1 MESYLLE
8 KEPSINDQPST
19 GRKAALERARLKH
32 ENTPVYKKLADAA
45 QSAQAK
51 LEKEYSQ
58 LFISDEEIK
67 AKRDAA
73 RKALKNDLEFK
84 ALSSKRAE
92 AYKAQQ
98 DYLHHKDMRLAEL
111 LNRLKQNNSEK

>member
-1 MESYLLE
+1 M
-8 KEPSINDQPST
+8 ST
-19 GRKAALERARLKH
+19 TKQTLVIAEAGVNHNGDLQLA
-32 ENTPVYKKLADAA
+32 KKLVDAA

-51 LEKEYSQ
+51 LEKEYPQ

-84 ALSSKRAE
+84 ALSNKRAE
-92 AYKAQQ
+92 AFKAQQ
-98 DYLHHKDMRLAEL
+98 EYLHHKDMRLAEL